1 MVAYRS
7 FGGVFMT
14 VVMNFN
20 QNLNSLDLANEMDT
34 EGCIQCQM
42 GSKLVLFITG
52 HCHWMCDYCPLSE
65 TRREID
71 YMYANERRVD
81 IGDWKA
87 VIEEARA
94 MNATGAGITGG
105 DPVMARER
113 VLEGIKILKKEFG
126 DDFHLHMYTSIPFK
140 FEWAMDFASAGL
152 DEIRFHFLNLES
164 KKYRETITACSEAGM
179 LTGVEL
185 PCEPD
190 KEEELMNLLEELREM
205 DVDFLNLNELEITV
219 GNHDNMELRGFNLST
234 EITAGAAGSAELSI
248 SMRDRVMAA
257 QFGIPDP
264 LDGKIRE
271 PYGFHLKF
279 CTATYKDSGQLR
291 RRFIRRGEHT
301 IAPHETLTDDGTLIF
316 GAVNCNSSEQSD
328 WIDEITKET
337 GLPSRFLYWD
347 EKNSR
352 IEMPLVVAEDIAEM
366 VDSEVSMIE
375 VTPTFERME
384 LTVVILNSKE

>member
-1 MVAYRS
+1 
-7 FGGVFMT
+7 MT
-14 VVMNFN
+14 VVMNLN
-20 QNLNSLDLANEMDT
+20 QSPPDLANEMDT

-71 YMYANERRVD
+71 FMYANERRVD
-81 IGDWKA
+81 IGDWDA

-105 DPVMARER
+105 DPVMARDR

-126 DDFHLHMYTSIPFK
+126 HDFHLHMYTSIPFK
-140 FEWAMDFASAGL
+140 SEWAKDFAEAGL
-152 DEIRFHFLNLES
+152 DEIRFHFLNLDS
-164 KKYRETITACSEAGM
+164 DKYRETISACSESGM

-190 KEEELMNLLEELREM
+190 KEEELMILLEKLREM
-205 DVDFLNLNELEITV
+205 EVDFLNLNELEITV

-248 SMRDRVMAA
+248 SMRDRVMSA

-264 LDGKIRE
+264 LDGIIRE

-316 GAVNCNSSEQSD
+316 GAVHSSPSEQSD

-366 VDSEVSMIE
+366 VESEVSMIE